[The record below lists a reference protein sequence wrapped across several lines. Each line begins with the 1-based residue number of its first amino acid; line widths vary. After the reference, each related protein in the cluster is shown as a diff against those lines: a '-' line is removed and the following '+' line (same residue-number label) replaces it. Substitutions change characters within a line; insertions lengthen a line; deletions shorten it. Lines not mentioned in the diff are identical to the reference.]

1 MVSISSIC
9 EDAWAT
15 DFATLSSPF
24 YQFSNFHF
32 SFHNCHFDIPSP
44 SHFNLGLLKTSCFDQ
59 EEFQKFVTIFKK
71 VSNARHGF
79 YFYLKSITYSCFHS
93 YSHLKSRGKSLT
105 RKEWKATKSQEEE
118 VAILSHSSADTTICY
133 MVVSK
138 PKRRKVNQSSQTQT
152 FGSWSLHQVSKH
164 SFLAPNGHWSRI
176 HLIFH
181 HFSFFSFFKF
191 EIKIPFW
198 RLWFEIH
205 FLNFLKMVKTQ
216 FFLKTFSYIC
226 IFSRRGNMVKGNC

>member
-1 MVSISSIC
+1 MVSISGFWTQSFVRSVGRRYCCTNILP
-9 EDAWAT
+9 
-15 DFATLSSPF
+15 FHSSFP
-24 YQFSNFHF
+24 
-32 SFHNCHFDIPSP
+32 NCHFDILSP
-44 SHFNLGLLKTSCFDQ
+44 FHFYLRLLKISCLDQ
-59 EEFQKFVTIFKK
+59 ENFKNCNDDFWK
-71 VSNARHGF
+71 IIECKARF

-105 RKEWKATKSQEEE
+105 RKEWTATKSQEEE
-118 VAILSHSSADTTICY
+118 VAILSHSSADTTICF

-152 FGSWSLHQVSKH
+152 FGTWSLHQVSKH

-181 HFSFFSFFKF
+181 HFLFFSFFKF

-198 RLWFEIH
+198 RL
-205 FLNFLKMVKTQ
+205 
-216 FFLKTFSYIC
+216 
-226 IFSRRGNMVKGNC
+226 